1 MHRQICL
8 VQPPLF
14 IVIILIAATLI
25 GKAILRS
32 TTIAI
37 FETTDVNRIPVVIV
51 GGCCRLFT
59 NVVTSIN
66 GVTLS
71 GSGRGSMPPREVRA
85 KAVRGFCFLWR
96 HTAPDYL
103 VEVLVKGDTTDEIE
117 RLEAAG
123 H

>member
-1 MHRQICL
+1 M
-8 VQPPLF
+8 QPPLF
-14 IVIILIAATLI
+14 IVIILVAATLI

-32 TTIAI
+32 TIIAI
-37 FETTDVNRIPVVIV
+37 FETTGVNRIPVVIV
-51 GGCCRLFT
+51 EGCRRLFT

-66 GVTLS
+66 GVTLPGS
-71 GSGRGSMPPREVRA
+71 GSIGTTEVTA
-85 KAVRGFCFLWR
+85 KAVRGFFFLWR

-103 VEVLVKGDTTDEIE
+103 VKVLVKGDTTDEIE